1 MRRIILAASVAIA
14 ALAMPAMAQ
23 DPGGHGQG
31 AEHGGG
37 PPPDVGRGGGP
48 GGGSGQ
54 DVTIPASPNAN
65 DNASGQVQADVRAG
79 TDSHASDRAEERTG
93 ASVDRR
99 PNADGDDTDVD
110 NDDANQTA
118 DVDDNDGDDARQGNK
133 FGGDVCAPG
142 LAGRDPACVP
152 PGQANQTFTMGQTVP
167 DNFRF
172 LTDLS
177 GVPEQFRT
185 EVPTEFRTDAYR
197 YFYNGD
203 TIYVVATSDNTVAA
217 VIDLD
222 D

>member
-14 ALAMPAMAQ
+14 TLAMPAMAQ

-37 PPPDVGRGGGP
+37 PRPDVGQGGGL
-48 GGGSGQ
+48 GQ
-54 DVTIPASPNAN
+54 DVAVPVSPNAN

-79 TDSHASDRAEERTG
+79 TDSRASDRAEERTG
-93 ASVDRR
+93 ASVDRT
-99 PNADGDDTDVD
+99 PDTDGDDTE
-110 NDDANQTA
+110 
-118 DVDDNDGDDARQGNK
+118 VDDDDGDGDDASQGNR

-142 LAGRDPACVP
+142 LAGRDPACIP
-152 PGQANQTFTMGQTVP
+152 PGQANQTFTLGQTVP

-185 EVPTEFRTDAYR
+185 EVPAEFQTDAYR
-197 YFYNGD
+197 YFYNSD